1 MYSGLLPKGL
11 TDAEMS
17 SDDEDDQGVANQE
30 IAATNVQRPAV
41 GLSPGLKQNC
51 VTLGDTSYS
60 SIQPFI
66 ENDPCLDSLP
76 GIPRRFG
83 KNLKSNRRKKD
94 EINTMKLPQKRQQRK
109 GRYKKD
115 DTSATKNMESN
126 TEREPQAE
134 HERHW
139 DGLTQY
145 FGINDRFQPPACS
158 KPAPKSSLEKSI
170 ESAIAEGDFGKAE
183 EMSDRLATRELAV
196 KIAQATDCRDFVQ
209 SKQEVEASRAAQK
222 RKEQI
227 AWGFVFFTLLPTI
240 ISLIYIQLQFVSD
253 IHLLC
258 IFC

>member
-11 TDAEMS
+11 TEIS

-41 GLSPGLKQNC
+41 GLSRGLKQNC

-60 SIQPFI
+60 CIQPFI

-76 GIPRRFG
+76 GISEENWQ
-83 KNLKSNRRKKD
+83 KCKEQQKKKD
-94 EINTMKLPQKRQQRK
+94 EINTMKLPQKRPQRK

-115 DTSATKNMESN
+115 ERSATKNMESN
-126 TEREPQAE
+126 NEREPQAE

-158 KPAPKSSLEKSI
+158 KPAPK
-170 ESAIAEGDFGKAE
+170 
-183 EMSDRLATRELAV
+183 LAV
-196 KIAQATDCRDFVQ
+196 KIARATDCRDFVQ

-222 RKEQI
+222 RKKQI
-227 AWGFVFFTLLPTI
+227 TWGFEAKQRWETK
-240 ISLIYIQLQFVSD
+240 SNMGYM
-253 IHLLC
+253 
-258 IFC
+258 

>member
-11 TDAEMS
+11 TDAEIS

-30 IAATNVQRPAV
+30 IAAANVQRPAV
-41 GLSPGLKQNC
+41 GLSRGLKQNC

-60 SIQPFI
+60 CIRPFI
-66 ENDPCLDSLP
+66 ENYLCLDSLP
-76 GIPRRFG
+76 GISEE
-83 KNLKSNRRKKD
+83 NWQECEQQKKKC

-109 GRYKKD
+109 GRYKKG
-115 DTSATKNMESN
+115 EF
-126 TEREPQAE
+126 REPQAE

-222 RKEQI
+222 RKKQI
-227 AWGFVFFTLLPTI
+227 AWGFEAKQRWETK
-240 ISLIYIQLQFVSD
+240 SNMGYM
-253 IHLLC
+253 
-258 IFC
+258 

>member
-126 TEREPQAE
+126 TESREPQAE

-183 EMSDRLATRELAV
+183 EMSDRLATRELARNM
-196 KIAQATDCRDFVQ
+196 KDGLDSSLAAIAHSVSVFTSC
-209 SKQEVEASRAAQK
+209 S
-222 RKEQI
+222 EQ
-227 AWGFVFFTLLPTI
+227 
-240 ISLIYIQLQFVSD
+240 
-253 IHLLC
+253 
-258 IFC
+258 

>member
-1 MYSGLLPKGL
+1 MYSGLLPKCL
-11 TDAEMS
+11 TDAEIS

-30 IAATNVQRPAV
+30 IAAANVQRPAV
-41 GLSPGLKQNC
+41 GLSRGLKLNC

-60 SIQPFI
+60 CIQPFI
-66 ENDPCLDSLP
+66 ENYLCLDSLP
-76 GIPRRFG
+76 GISEENWQECEVLPH
-83 KNLKSNRRKKD
+83 LSKKCKEQQKKKC

-109 GRYKKD
+109 RRYKKD
-115 DTSATKNMESN
+115 EKSATKNMVSNNES
-126 TEREPQAE
+126 REPQAE

-209 SKQEVEASRAAQK
+209 SKQEVEASRASQK
-222 RKEQI
+222 RKKQI
-227 AWGFVFFTLLPTI
+227 AWGFVFLLSSP
-240 ISLIYIQLQFVSD
+240 QLSP
-253 IHLLC
+253 
-258 IFC
+258 

>member
-11 TDAEMS
+11 TDAEIS

-30 IAATNVQRPAV
+30 IAAANVQRPAV
-41 GLSPGLKQNC
+41 GLSRGLKQNC

-60 SIQPFI
+60 CIRPFI
-66 ENDPCLDSLP
+66 ENYLCLDSLP
-76 GIPRRFG
+76 GISEENWQECEVLPH
-83 KNLKSNRRKKD
+83 LSKKCKEQQKKKC

-115 DTSATKNMESN
+115 EKSATKNMVSNNES
-126 TEREPQAE
+126 REPQAE

-222 RKEQI
+222 RKKQI
-227 AWGFVFFTLLPTI
+227 AWGFEAKQRWETK
-240 ISLIYIQLQFVSD
+240 SNMGYM
-253 IHLLC
+253 
-258 IFC
+258 

>member
-11 TDAEMS
+11 TDAEIS

-41 GLSPGLKQNC
+41 GLSRGLKQNC
-51 VTLGDTSYS
+51 VTLGDASYS
-60 SIQPFI
+60 CIQPFI

-76 GIPRRFG
+76 GISEENWQ
-83 KNLKSNRRKKD
+83 KCKEQQKKTD
-94 EINTMKLPQKRQQRK
+94 EINTMKLPQKRPQRK

-115 DTSATKNMESN
+115 ERSATKNMESN
-126 TEREPQAE
+126 NESREPQAE

-222 RKEQI
+222 RKKQI
-227 AWGFVFFTLLPTI
+227 AWGFEAKQRWETK
-240 ISLIYIQLQFVSD
+240 SNMGYM
-253 IHLLC
+253 
-258 IFC
+258 

>member
-11 TDAEMS
+11 TEIS

-41 GLSPGLKQNC
+41 GLSRGLKQNC

-60 SIQPFI
+60 CIQPFI

-76 GIPRRFG
+76 GISEENWQ
-83 KNLKSNRRKKD
+83 KCKEQQKKKD
-94 EINTMKLPQKRQQRK
+94 EINTMKLPQKRPQRK

-115 DTSATKNMESN
+115 ERSATKNMESN
-126 TEREPQAE
+126 NESREPQAE

-158 KPAPKSSLEKSI
+158 KPAPK
-170 ESAIAEGDFGKAE
+170 
-183 EMSDRLATRELAV
+183 LAV
-196 KIAQATDCRDFVQ
+196 KIARATDCRDFVQ

-222 RKEQI
+222 RKKQI
-227 AWGFVFFTLLPTI
+227 TWGFEAKQRWETK
-240 ISLIYIQLQFVSD
+240 SNMGYM
-253 IHLLC
+253 
-258 IFC
+258 